1 MKKQPFPLTLFL
13 LIYLSISVNATA
25 QTVEISDPNLRA
37 AIETAL
43 NKPSGNPITA
53 AEMETLTFLDAG
65 ARQVRVLTGLE
76 SATNLTFLFLLDNS
90 ISDLTPLGGLTN
102 LRFLG
107 LQNNSVSDL
116 SPVVGLT
123 NLTFL
128 GLQNNSVSDL
138 SPLVE
143 NTGLGAEHTV
153 NVMGNPLSYP
163 SFHTHIPALQ
173 AREVE
178 VLFDPRTP
186 TTPRIISGD
195 AQNGRTGTAL
205 AQPFVVEVWDENGLA
220 FEGVPVMFTATEG
233 GGSLH
238 PEITMTDADG
248 RAESLL
254 MLGSAP
260 GTNTVEAGVEGIS
273 QIFSAEAFLP
283 VPTTLEGISGDNQ
296 IGMTSEALANS
307 FVVEVRDQYD
317 DPMAGVA
324 VTFAISAGD
333 GALSDTSVDTDAN
346 GLAQSTLTPGRER
359 GTNTVKVS
367 VESIAKTV
375 TFNAFAETLLF
386 DLSLPSG
393 VSLIHVPLKVMSVD
407 GMEGAIESVGDL
419 YDALGGAATV
429 NMLTTLDPN
438 TQGWQSYL
446 GDASRNTNADK
457 TVNDKLGIVANMSVP
472 VSVRLGGDA
481 LGVDGSSTFTLNQG
495 ANLVGL
501 PLNDSRITRVSDLF
515 ALEGIAD
522 NVSTITVSDNGL
534 LKAVRQAGDDGDIAV
549 TGGGAFFL
557 TASETAMVTLS
568 GDGWKHTATTAAPS
582 LVLEGS
588 QVSGATPVLAL
599 SGSIVDERTG
609 LHTNDFRVI
618 VKNLSTGS
626 VVTTVIG
633 DAGSTSSQGS
643 YRLTVVDIKGGR
655 AAAIGD
661 TFEISLRSPDASI
674 GVQPLRYTVT
684 AEDVRRSRIQLPAL
698 ILQEI
703 PAETE
708 LLRNYPN
715 PFNPETWIPYRL
727 AQDAFVVLTIYDGNG
742 RVVRTLEVGHQTAA
756 VYESRSKA
764 VYWDGRNEVGERV
777 ASGLYFYT
785 LAAGDFSA
793 TRKTVILK

>member
-260 GTNTVEAGVEGIS
+260 GTNTVEISVEGIS

-317 DPMAGVA
+317 DPLERVT
-324 VTFAISAGD
+324 VTFAVSTG
-333 GALSDTSVDTDAN
+333 GGSLSHTSVDTDAN
-346 GLAQSTLTPGRER
+346 GLASSTLTLGKNR
-359 GTNTVKVS
+359 GANMVNVS
-367 VESIAKTV
+367 VEGVAETM
-375 TFNAFAETLLF
+375 TFNALAETLLF

-393 VSLIHVPLKVMSVD
+393 ISLIHVPLKVMSVD
-407 GMEGAIESVGDL
+407 GMGRIIESVGDL

-429 NMLTTLDPN
+429 NVLSTLDPE
-438 TQGWQSYL
+438 TQRWQSYRGNTSVDRTL
-446 GDASRNTNADK
+446 TDETGIIAS
-457 TVNDKLGIVANMSVP
+457 MSIP
-472 VSVRLGGDA
+472 VSLRLGGDA
-481 LGVDGSSTFTLNQG
+481 LGVDGSHTITLNRG
-495 ANLVGL
+495 MNLVGL
-501 PLNDSRITRVSDLF
+501 PLMDSRITRISDLF
-515 ALEGIAD
+515 ALEGIAG
-522 NVSTITVSDNGL
+522 NVSAISLSDSGRF
-534 LKAVRQAGDDGDIAV
+534 KAVRQAGDDGDIPI
-549 TGGGAFFL
+549 TGGQAFTL
-557 TASETAMVTLS
+557 TADEAAMVTIS
-568 GDGWKHTATTAAPS
+568 GEGWTNTIDSTMMAAPPIITRGII
-582 LVLEGS
+582 VD
-588 QVSGATPVLAL
+588 QVTPVLAL
-599 SGSIVDERTG
+599 NGSIVNSVG
-609 LHTNDFRVI
+609 SINSAGIRVT
-618 VKNLSTGS
+618 VKNLSTGRQLTA
-626 VVTTVIG
+626 VTTP
-633 DAGSTSSQGS
+633 DEAGYRSTI
-643 YRLTVVDIKGGR
+643 VDIETGR
-655 AAAIGD
+655 AAQIGD
-661 TFEISLRSPDASI
+661 TLEISAQPLEVSI
-674 GVQPLRYTVT
+674 GMEPLRYTVT
-684 AEDVRRSRIQLPAL
+684 TEDVLRSWIQLPAL
-698 ILQEI
+698 VLNEI
-703 PAETE
+703 PTETV

-715 PFNPETWIPYRL
+715 PFNPETWMPYQL
-727 AQDAFVVLTIYDGNG
+727 SEDSLVSISIYDTSGKLI
-742 RVVRTLEVGHQTAA
+742 RTLSLGYQSAGFYKSRGRAA
-756 VYESRSKA
+756 
-764 VYWDGRNEVGERV
+764 YWDGRNETGESV
-777 ASGLYFYT
+777 ASGIYFYQLET
-785 LAAGDFSA
+785 GGYTDL
-793 TRKTVILK
+793 RRMVILK

>member
-1 MKKQPFPLTLFL
+1 MKKQPLTLFL

-116 SPVVGLT
+116 SP
-123 NLTFL
+123 
-128 GLQNNSVSDL
+128 
-138 SPLVE
+138 LVE

-163 SFHTHIPALQ
+163 SLHTHIPALQ
-173 AREVE
+173 ARGVE
-178 VLFDPRTP
+178 VLFDSRTP
-186 TTPRIISGD
+186 TTLLKISGD
-195 AQNGRTGTAL
+195 NQEGVTGEAL
-205 AQPFVVEVWDENGLA
+205 MQPFIIEVWDENGLA
-220 FEGVPVMFTATEG
+220 FEGVPVTFSATEG
-233 GGSLH
+233 DGALH

-260 GTNTVEAGVEGIS
+260 GTNTVEASVEGIS

-359 GTNTVKVS
+359 GANMVKVS

-393 VSLIHVPLKVMSVD
+393 ISLIHVPLKVMSVD
-407 GMEGAIESVGDL
+407 GMGRIIESVGDL

-429 NMLTTLDPN
+429 NVLSTLDPE
-438 TQGWQSYL
+438 TQRWQSYR
-446 GDASRNTNADK
+446 GNTSVDR
-457 TVNDKLGIVANMSVP
+457 TLTDETGIIANMSIP
-472 VSVRLGGDA
+472 VSIRLGGDA
-481 LGVDGSSTFTLNQG
+481 LGVDGSHTITLNQG
-495 ANLVGL
+495 MNLVGL
-501 PLNDSRITRVSDLF
+501 PLMDSRITRVSDLF

-522 NVSTITVSDNGL
+522 NVSAISLSDSGGF
-534 LKAVRQAGDDGDIAV
+534 KAVRQAGDDGDIPV
-549 TGGGAFFL
+549 TGGQAFTL
-557 TASETAMVTLS
+557 TADEAAMVTIS
-568 GDGWKHTATTAAPS
+568 GEGWTNTIGGTMMAAPPMITGG
-582 LVLEGS
+582 L
-588 QVSGATPVLAL
+588 QVDQVTPVLAL
-599 SGSIVDERTG
+599 NGSIVNSVG
-609 LHTNDFRVI
+609 SINSAGIRVT
-618 VKNLSTGS
+618 VKNLSTGRRLTA
-626 VVTTVIG
+626 VTS
-633 DAGSTSSQGS
+633 DDKAS
-643 YRLTVVDIKGGR
+643 YRLTVVDIETGR
-655 AAAIGD
+655 AAQIGD
-661 TFEISLRSPDASI
+661 TLEISAQPLEVSI
-674 GVQPLRYTVT
+674 GVEPLRYTVT
-684 AEDVRRSRIQLPAL
+684 TEDVLRSWIQLPAL
-698 ILQEI
+698 VLNEI
-703 PAETE
+703 PTETV

-715 PFNPETWIPYRL
+715 PFNPETWMPYQL
-727 AQDAFVVLTIYDGNG
+727 SEDSLVSISIYDTSGKLI
-742 RVVRTLEVGHQTAA
+742 RTLSLGYQSAGFYKSRGRAA
-756 VYESRSKA
+756 
-764 VYWDGRNEVGERV
+764 YWDGRNETGESV
-777 ASGLYFYT
+777 ASGIYFYQLET
-785 LAAGDFSA
+785 GGYTDL
-793 TRKTVILK
+793 RRMVILK